1 MSPDIPGR
9 PSRHG
14 AADRAASMLHRAL
27 KPFLAR
33 RRAVDDELIA
43 HLADQERRLA
53 GLERGGAGEGALD
66 GGPADLGDVQYR
78 VDVLERRYELAQARS
93 LLADVPLPD
102 EGMRRTVVAHD
113 WKRGERRRV
122 LCCGATGDHQ
132 TLLDVTGVTMV
143 AYARRHRWDLVFSR
157 EHLAGQRPGAWNKIA
172 LAQDLLED
180 YAVVGWIDAD
190 AIIVD
195 LTEDLGAELDD
206 GQDFYLVAQRDGIPP
221 TEVLNSGVFMVK
233 DTKRAKRFL
242 AEIWAQEDLIHHRWW
257 ENAAIMRLLG
267 WDLDAEPV
275 HPTGDTEWSDCV
287 KFIDPAWNSIPWF
300 GRAPRPRVNHYG
312 GLAVPRRRLLMLD
325 DLTSTVV
332 RRRSSDP
339 TAHVASREDLPV
351 MLNRLG
357 LIDVGVEVGVQ
368 TGAYSAW
375 ILHRWAGSKLISVDP
390 WRADDPE
397 AYLDVANVEQRRHD
411 ELHRSTTHRLAPFGV
426 RSDVWRMTGAEAAKH
441 VGDGSLSFVYLDARH
456 AEADV
461 AEDLTLW
468 EPKVRPGGMVAGHDY
483 FDGVVP
489 EGDFGVKSAVDNYFG
504 ARGWTINETVGD
516 RPWASWWVIKPPG

>member
-1 MSPDIPGR
+1 
-9 PSRHG
+9 
-14 AADRAASMLHRAL
+14 
-27 KPFLAR
+27 
-33 RRAVDDELIA
+33 
-43 HLADQERRLA
+43 
-53 GLERGGAGEGALD
+53 
-66 GGPADLGDVQYR
+66 
-78 VDVLERRYELAQARS
+78 
-93 LLADVPLPD
+93 
-102 EGMRRTVVAHD
+102 MRCKVVAHD

-157 EHLAGQRPGAWNKIA
+157 ENLAGQRPGAWNKIA
-172 LAQDLLED
+172 LAQGLLEE

-195 LTEDLGAELDD
+195 LAEDLGTELDD
-206 GQDFYLVAQRDGIPP
+206 QHDFYLVAQRDGIPP

-233 DTKRAKRFL
+233 DTRRGKRFL
-242 AEIWAQEDLIHHRWW
+242 AEIWAQEDLVHHRWW

-275 HPTGDTEWSDCV
+275 HPTGDTEWSECV

-300 GRAPRPRVNHYG
+300 GRASRPRVNHYG

-325 DLTSTVV
+325 DLTTTVV

-339 TAHVASREDLPV
+339 IAHVASREDLPV
-351 MLNRLG
+351 MFNRLG

-426 RSDVWRMTGAEAAKH
+426 RSEVWRMTGAEAAQH

-468 EPKVRPGGMVAGHDY
+468 EPKVRPGGIVAGHDY

-516 RPWASWWVIKPPG
+516 RPWASWWVVKPSE